1 MPTQIPAPFNLAA
14 LAPPSFTP
22 PGTVMLMTSTISETS
37 RLAALA
43 ALDMLDTRP
52 EPRFDR
58 FTRLAAMTFGV
69 PIALIS
75 LVDRDRQWF
84 KSRCGL
90 EVEQTPRAVAF
101 CAHTVAQGEML
112 VVEDAATD
120 ARFADNPLVTGGP
133 HIRFYAGQPVYCDG
147 QAVGTLCVIDRNPRR
162 FDAGQRQCLRDLA
175 DLVEVELNQARVTT
189 ARVMAEQALKSLNA
203 ELEQRVAQRTTE
215 LEARLAELSAESAQ
229 RRAAEASLRA
239 AQAWNHTIVATSYSA
254 FIGADSNGRITE
266 WNAAAKRIFGWSR
279 AEVLGRAL
287 ADLIVPEEL
296 RAAHAAGMRRFMET
310 GASTIVDRQVELPAL
325 TASGS
330 RITVEM
336 RVGAYEWQGRRCVG
350 AFIDDVSERNRT
362 RQELEEKQE
371 LLDAVLESI
380 DVAVVACDAEGNL
393 TLFNKKARMLHG
405 LDRGCVNSSD
415 WSAHYSL
422 FEADGHTPLAASEV
436 PLMRVLRGEVVREQA
451 LAIAPAGRPAATLLA
466 SGRPLRSSSGR
477 ALGAVVAM
485 QDITERNAAR
495 EQLETSERRLRA
507 ITENL
512 PALIGKVDAA
522 GKFVF
527 LNGRAIQFYG
537 KRAEALIGQDVRAAY
552 SEAEYAKLEPHL
564 RRVHA
569 GERSTFEEVV
579 EVNGRQM
586 HYQCVFVP
594 QRAPDGTPDG
604 YYAMA
609 FDITGRRLSELRQA
623 ESEERLRTITD
634 NVPVLIAYLDADRR
648 YAFANAVH
656 ASWLGVVP
664 DRILGLTVEQAF
676 GPEFHAPQAKALE
689 QAWLGN
695 ASQCEH
701 EIVRKNHTRIAH
713 STFLPQ
719 LRDGRVAGVYILT
732 TDATAS
738 RMHERN
744 LHALAHTDALTQ
756 LPNRRRFEQALEG
769 AATRARQ
776 GDRECALLYL
786 DVDFFKQINDRY
798 GHATGDDVLVEFA
811 RRLRASV
818 RSSDLVARLAGDEF
832 TVLLHD
838 VRSGADVERVARK
851 ILDAIAEPFELST
864 CTLNVGTTIG
874 IGFATGGCTDPRA
887 LMETADR
894 ALYVAKKAG
903 RNTYA
908 ILHTGEYA

>member
-1 MPTQIPAPFNLAA
+1 
-14 LAPPSFTP
+14 
-22 PGTVMLMTSTISETS
+22 MTSTIPETT
-37 RLAALA
+37 RLAALTA
-43 ALDMLDTRP
+43 PDLLDTRP

-75 LVDRDRQWF
+75 LVDNGRQWF

-90 EVEQTPRAVAF
+90 DVEQTPRSMAF
-101 CAHTVAQGEML
+101 CSTTVAQRDML
-112 VVEDAATD
+112 VVEDAAVD
-120 ARFADNPLVTGGP
+120 ARFADNPLVKGEP
-133 HIRFYAGQPVYCDG
+133 HIRFYAGQPIHSNG
-147 QAVGTLCVIDRNPRR
+147 HAVGTLCIIDRNPRR
-162 FDAGQRQCLRDLA
+162 FDAEQRQCLRDLA

-189 ARVMAEQALKSLNA
+189 ARVMAEQAVKSLNA
-203 ELEQRVAQRTTE
+203 ELEQRVAQRTAE
-215 LEARLAELSAESAQ
+215 LEARLVELSAEAAQ
-229 RRAAEASLRA
+229 RQAAELSLRDA
-239 AQAWNHTIVATSYSA
+239 ESWNNAIVATSYSA
-254 FIGADSNGRITE
+254 FVGADQEGRILE
-266 WNAAAKRIFGWSR
+266 WNPAAERIFGWSR
-279 AEVLGRAL
+279 AEVLGRPL
-287 ADLIVPEEL
+287 ADLIVPEDL
-296 RAAHAAGMRRFMET
+296 RAAHTAGMRRFVAT
-310 GASTIVDRQVELPAL
+310 GISTVVDRQMEVPAL
-325 TASGS
+325 TASGH
-330 RITVEM
+330 RLTVEM
-336 RVGAYEWQGRRCVG
+336 RVGAYEWQGRRCIG

-362 RQELEEKQE
+362 RQQLEEKQE

-380 DVAVVACDAEGNL
+380 DVAVVACDADGNL

-405 LDRGCVNSSD
+405 LDRACVKSAD
-415 WSAHYSL
+415 WSTYYSL
-422 FEADGHTPLAASEV
+422 YEADGHTPLAPGDV

-451 LAIAPAGRPAATLLA
+451 MTVAPAGRPPATMLA
-466 SGRPLRSSSGR
+466 SGRPLKSHSGR
-477 ALGAVVAM
+477 ALGAVVAL

-495 EQLETSERRLRA
+495 EQLEASERRLRA
-507 ITENL
+507 VTENL
-512 PALIGKVDAA
+512 PALIGKVNAA

-537 KRAEALIGQDVRAAY
+537 KPADALIGHDVRDAY
-552 SEAEYAKLEPHL
+552 SEHEYAKLEPHL

-569 GERSTFEEVV
+569 GERSTFEDVI
-579 EVNGRQM
+579 EVNGRQL
-586 HYQCVFVP
+586 HYQCAFVP

-604 YYAMA
+604 FYAMA
-609 FDITGRRLSELRQA
+609 FDMTARKLSELRQA

-656 ASWLGVVP
+656 ASWLGVRPEQV
-664 DRILGLTVEQAF
+664 IGLTVEEAF
-676 GPEFHAPQAKALE
+676 GPASHAPQAKALE

-701 EIVRKNHTRIAH
+701 EIVRKNQVRIVH

-719 LRDGRVAGVYILT
+719 MRDGRVAGVYILT

-738 RMHERN
+738 RMHERS

-756 LPNRRRFEQALEG
+756 LPNRRRFEEALAG
-769 AATRARQ
+769 AASHSRQ
-776 GDRECALLYL
+776 GDRDCALLYL

-818 RSSDLVARLAGDEF
+818 RASDLVARLAGDEF

-838 VRSGADVERVARK
+838 VRSEADVERVARK
-851 ILDAIAEPFELST
+851 ILDAVAEPFVMAT
-864 CTLNVGTTIG
+864 HTIKVGTTIG
-874 IGFATGGCTDPRA
+874 VGMASGGGLDPRG

-894 ALYVAKKAG
+894 ALYAAKKAG
-903 RNTYA
+903 RHTYA
-908 ILHTGEYA
+908 ILHMGEYA

>member
-1 MPTQIPAPFNLAA
+1 
-14 LAPPSFTP
+14 
-22 PGTVMLMTSTISETS
+22 MLMTSTISETS
-37 RLAALA
+37 RLAALT
-43 ALDMLDTRP
+43 ALDLLDTRP

-58 FTRLAAMTFGV
+58 YTRLAAMTFGV
-69 PIALIS
+69 PIALIT
-75 LVDRDRQWF
+75 LVDDKRQWF

-90 EVEQTPRAVAF
+90 DMEQSSRADAF
-101 CAHTVAQGEML
+101 CGHTVAQREML
-112 VVEDAATD
+112 VVEDAAAD
-120 ARFADNPLVTGGP
+120 ARFADNPFVKGDP
-133 HIRFYAGQPVYCDG
+133 HLRFYAGQPLFCDG
-147 QAVGTLCVIDRNPRR
+147 HAVGTLCIADRNPRR
-162 FDAGQRQCLRDLA
+162 FDDAQRQCLRDLA
-175 DLVEVELNQARVTT
+175 DLVQVELNQARVAT

-203 ELEQRVAQRTTE
+203 ELEQRVVQRTAE
-215 LEARLAELSAESAQ
+215 LEARLADLSAEAAQ
-229 RRAAEASLRA
+229 RRAAETSLRDA
-239 AQAWNHTIVATSYSA
+239 ESWNRTIVATSYSA
-254 FIGADSNGRITE
+254 FIGADADGVITE
-266 WNAAAKRIFGWSR
+266 WNPAAERIFGWNR
-279 AEVLGRAL
+279 KEALGRPL

-296 RAAHAAGMRRFMET
+296 RAGHAAGMRRFVET
-310 GASTIVDRQVELPAL
+310 GVSTIVDKQIELPAL
-325 TASGS
+325 TANGR

-336 RVGAYEWQGRRCVG
+336 KVGAYEWQGRRCIG

-380 DVAVVACDAEGNL
+380 DVAVVACDADGNL

-405 LDRGCVNSSD
+405 LDRECVKSPD
-415 WSAHYSL
+415 WSKHYSL
-422 FEADGHTPLAASEV
+422 YEADGHTPLDTDEV
-436 PLMRVLRGEVVREQA
+436 PLVRVLRGEVVREQA
-451 LAIAPAGRPAATLLA
+451 MVVAPAGRPAARLLA
-466 SGRPLRSSSGR
+466 SGRPLKSSSGR
-477 ALGAVVAM
+477 ALGAVVALT
-485 QDITERNAAR
+485 DITERNAAR
-495 EQLETSERRLRA
+495 EQLEASERRLRA

-512 PALIGKVDAA
+512 PALIGKVNAA

-537 KRAEALIGQDVRAAY
+537 KPAEALIGHDVRDAY
-552 SEAEYAKLEPHL
+552 SEEEYAKLEPHL

-569 GERSTFEEVV
+569 GERSAFEDVIEI
-579 EVNGRQM
+579 NGRQLY
-586 HYQCVFVP
+586 YQCAFVP

-609 FDITGRRLSELRQA
+609 FDMTARRLSELRQA

-634 NVPVLIAYLDADRR
+634 NVPVLIAHLDADGR

-656 ASWLGVVP
+656 ASWLGAHP
-664 DRILGLTVEQAF
+664 EKILGLTIEQAF
-676 GPEFHAPQAKALE
+676 GAAFYAPQAKALE

-719 LRDGRVAGVYILT
+719 VRDGRVVGVYILT

-738 RMHERN
+738 RMHERS
-744 LHALAHTDALTQ
+744 LHALAHTDPLTQ

-769 AATRARQ
+769 AARRSRQ
-776 GDRECALLYL
+776 GDRDCALLYL

-811 RRLRASV
+811 RRLRNSV
-818 RSSDLVARLAGDEF
+818 RSTDLVARLAGDEF

-838 VRSGADVERVARK
+838 VRCESDAERVARK
-851 ILDAIAEPFELST
+851 ILDAIAEPFALAGR
-864 CTLNVGTTIG
+864 TLAVGTTIG
-874 IGFATGGCTDPRA
+874 VGLAAGGHIDPRA

-894 ALYVAKKAG
+894 ALYVAKDAG
-903 RNTYA
+903 RHTYA
-908 ILHTGEYA
+908 VLHTREYA

>member
-1 MPTQIPAPFNLAA
+1 
-14 LAPPSFTP
+14 
-22 PGTVMLMTSTISETS
+22 MLMTKTISETS
-37 RLAALA
+37 RLAALT
-43 ALDMLDTRP
+43 ALDLLDTRP

-69 PIALIS
+69 PIALIT
-75 LVDRDRQWF
+75 LVDDKRQWF

-90 EVEQTPRAVAF
+90 EVEQTPRDIAF
-101 CAHTVAQGEML
+101 CGHTVAQREML
-112 VVEDAATD
+112 VVEDAAAD
-120 ARFADNPLVTGGP
+120 ERFADSPLVKGEP
-133 HIRFYAGQPVYCDG
+133 HIRFYAGQPLYCDG

-162 FDAGQRQCLRDLA
+162 FDDQQRQCLRDLA
-175 DLVEVELNQARVTT
+175 DLVEVELNHARVTT
-189 ARVMAEQALKSLNA
+189 ARVMADQALKSLNA
-203 ELEQRVAQRTTE
+203 ELEQRVAQRTAE
-215 LEARLAELSAESAQ
+215 LDARLAELRDAES
-229 RRAAEASLRA
+229 
-239 AQAWNHTIVATSYSA
+239 WNRTIVATSYSA
-254 FIGADSNGRITE
+254 FVGADPDGLITE
-266 WNAAAKRIFGWSR
+266 WNPAAERIFGWSR
-279 AEVLGRAL
+279 ADAVGRPL

-296 RAAHAAGMRRFMET
+296 RAGHAAGMRRFVET
-310 GASTIVDRQVELPAL
+310 GVSTIVDKQIELPAL
-325 TASGS
+325 TASGR
-330 RITVEM
+330 RITIDM
-336 RVGAYEWQGRRCVG
+336 KVGAYEWQGRRCIG

-362 RQELEEKQE
+362 RQQLEEKQE

-380 DVAVVACDAEGNL
+380 DVAVVACDAEGSL

-405 LDRGCVNSSD
+405 LDRECVKSPD

-422 FEADGHTPLAASEV
+422 YEADGRTPLPADEV

-451 LAIAPAGRPAATLLA
+451 MAVAPAGRPVTMLLA
-466 SGRPLRSSSGR
+466 SGRPLKSGSGR
-477 ALGAVVAM
+477 ALGAVVALT
-485 QDITERNAAR
+485 DITERNAAR
-495 EQLETSERRLRA
+495 AQLEASERRLRA

-512 PALIGKVDAA
+512 PALIGKVNAA

-537 KRAEALIGQDVRAAY
+537 KPAEALIGHDVRDAY
-552 SEAEYAKLEPHL
+552 TEYDYAKLEPHL
-564 RRVHA
+564 HRVHA
-569 GERSTFEEVV
+569 GERSAFEDVIH
-579 EVNGRQM
+579 VNGRPL

-594 QRAPDGTPDG
+594 QRAPDGRPDG
-604 YYAMA
+604 YFAMA
-609 FDITGRRLSELRQA
+609 VDMTARKLSELRQA

-656 ASWLGVVP
+656 ASWLGVP
-664 DRILGLTVEQAF
+664 PERIIGITVEQAF
-676 GPEFHAPQAKALE
+676 GPAFHAPQAKALE

-719 LRDGRVAGVYILT
+719 LRDGRVVGVYVLT

-738 RMHERN
+738 RMHERS
-744 LHALAHTDALTQ
+744 LHALAHTDPLTQ

-769 AATRARQ
+769 AANRSRQ
-776 GDRECALLYL
+776 GDRDCALLYL

-798 GHATGDDVLVEFA
+798 GHAIGDDVLVEFA

-818 RSSDLVARLAGDEF
+818 RSTDLVARLAGDEF

-838 VRSGADVERVARK
+838 VRSDTDAERVARK
-851 ILDAIAEPFELST
+851 ILDTIAEPFVLAGH
-864 CTLNVGTTIG
+864 TLKVGTTIG
-874 IGFATGGCTDPRA
+874 VGLASGGSIDPRA

-894 ALYVAKKAG
+894 ALYAAKKAG
-903 RNTYA
+903 RHTYA
-908 ILHTGEYA
+908 VLHTREYA

>member
-1 MPTQIPAPFNLAA
+1 
-14 LAPPSFTP
+14 
-22 PGTVMLMTSTISETS
+22 MLMTKTISETS
-37 RLAALA
+37 RLAALT
-43 ALDMLDTRP
+43 ALDLLDTRP

-69 PIALIS
+69 PIALIT
-75 LVDRDRQWF
+75 LVDDKRQWF

-90 EVEQTPRAVAF
+90 EVEQTPRDIAFCGHAVA
-101 CAHTVAQGEML
+101 QREMV
-112 VVEDAATD
+112 VVEDAAAD
-120 ARFADNPLVTGGP
+120 DRFADSPLVKGEP
-133 HIRFYAGQPVYCDG
+133 HIRFYAGQPLYCDG

-162 FDAGQRQCLRDLA
+162 FDDQQRQCLRDLA
-175 DLVEVELNQARVTT
+175 DLVEVELNHARVTT

-203 ELEQRVAQRTTE
+203 DLEQRVAQRTAE
-215 LEARLAELSAESAQ
+215 LDARLAELRDAES
-229 RRAAEASLRA
+229 
-239 AQAWNHTIVATSYSA
+239 WNRTIVATSYSA
-254 FIGADSNGRITE
+254 FVGADPDGLITE
-266 WNAAAKRIFGWSR
+266 WNPAAERIFGWSR
-279 AEVLGRAL
+279 GDAIGRPL

-296 RAAHAAGMRRFMET
+296 RAAHAAGMRRFIDT
-310 GASTIVDRQVELPAL
+310 GVSTIVDKQIELPAL
-325 TASGS
+325 TASGR
-330 RITVEM
+330 RITIDM
-336 RVGAYEWQGRRCVG
+336 KVGAYEWHGRRCIG

-362 RQELEEKQE
+362 HQQLEEKQE

-405 LDRGCVNSSD
+405 LDRECVKSPD

-422 FEADGHTPLAASEV
+422 YEADCRTPLPADEV
-436 PLMRVLRGEVVREQA
+436 PLVRVLRGEVVREQA
-451 LAIAPAGRPAATLLA
+451 MAVAPAGRPVAMMLA
-466 SGRPLRSSSGR
+466 SGRPLKSGSGR

-485 QDITERNAAR
+485 TDITERNAAR
-495 EQLETSERRLRA
+495 EQLEASERRLRA

-512 PALIGKVDAA
+512 PALIGKVNAA

-537 KRAEALIGQDVRAAY
+537 KPAEALIGHDVRDAY
-552 SEAEYAKLEPHL
+552 TEYDYAKLEPHL

-569 GERSTFEEVV
+569 GERSTFEDVIH
-579 EVNGRQM
+579 VNGRALY
-586 HYQCVFVP
+586 YQCVFVP
-594 QRAPDGTPDG
+594 QRAPDGRPDG

-609 FDITGRRLSELRQA
+609 FDMTARKLSELRQA

-634 NVPVLIAYLDADRR
+634 NVPVLIAHLDADRR

-656 ASWLGVVP
+656 ASWLGVP
-664 DRILGLTVEQAF
+664 PERIIGLTVEQAF
-676 GPEFHAPQAKALE
+676 GPAFHAPQAKALE

-719 LRDGRVAGVYILT
+719 LRDGRVVGVYILT

-738 RMHERN
+738 RMHERS
-744 LHALAHTDALTQ
+744 LHALAHTDPLTQ

-769 AATRARQ
+769 AANRSRQ
-776 GDRECALLYL
+776 GDRDCALLYL

-818 RSSDLVARLAGDEF
+818 RSTDLVARLAGDEF

-838 VRSGADVERVARK
+838 VRSDADAERVARK
-851 ILDAIAEPFELST
+851 ILDTIAEPFVLAGHA
-864 CTLNVGTTIG
+864 LKVGTTIG
-874 IGFATGGCTDPRA
+874 VGLASGGGIDPRA

-894 ALYVAKKAG
+894 ALYAAKKAG
-903 RNTYA
+903 RHTYA
-908 ILHTGEYA
+908 VLHTREYA

>member
-1 MPTQIPAPFNLAA
+1 
-14 LAPPSFTP
+14 
-22 PGTVMLMTSTISETS
+22 MLMTKTISETS
-37 RLAALA
+37 RLAALT
-43 ALDMLDTRP
+43 ALDLLDTRP

-75 LVDRDRQWF
+75 LLDDERQWF

-90 EVEQTPRAVAF
+90 DVEQTPRADAI
-101 CAHTVAQGEML
+101 CAHTVALREML
-112 VVEDAATD
+112 VIEDAAAD
-120 ARFADNPLVTGGP
+120 ARFAESTLVKGEP
-133 HIRFYAGQPVYCDG
+133 HIRFYAGQPLYCDG
-147 QAVGTLCVIDRNPRR
+147 QAVGTLCIVDRNPRR
-162 FDAGQRQCLRDLA
+162 FDEQQRQCLRDLA

-203 ELEQRVAQRTTE
+203 ELEMRVAQRTAE
-215 LEARLAELSAESAQ
+215 LDARLAELRDAES
-229 RRAAEASLRA
+229 
-239 AQAWNHTIVATSYSA
+239 WNRTIVATSYSA
-254 FIGADSNGRITE
+254 FIGADSEGRITE
-266 WNAAAKRIFGWSR
+266 WNPAAERIFGWSR
-279 AEVLGRAL
+279 GDAVGRPL

-296 RAAHAAGMRRFMET
+296 RAAHIAGMRRFTQT
-310 GASTIVDRQVELPAL
+310 GSSTIVDKQIELPAL
-325 TASGS
+325 TASGR

-336 RVGAYEWQGRRCVG
+336 KVGAYEWQGRRCIG

-362 RQELEEKQE
+362 RQQLEEKQE

-405 LDRGCVNSSD
+405 LDRECVKSPD
-415 WSAHYSL
+415 WSRHYSL
-422 FEADGHTPLAASEV
+422 YEADGHTPLPTDEV
-436 PLMRVLRGEVVREQA
+436 PLVRVLRGEVVREQA
-451 LAIAPAGRPAATLLA
+451 LTVAPAGRPAATLLA
-466 SGRPLRSSSGR
+466 SGRPLKSTNGR
-477 ALGAVVAM
+477 ALGAVVALT
-485 QDITERNAAR
+485 DITERNAAR
-495 EQLETSERRLRA
+495 EQLEASERRLRA
-507 ITENL
+507 VTENL
-512 PALIGKVDAA
+512 PALIGKVNAA

-537 KRAEALIGQDVRAAY
+537 KPAEALIGHDVRDAY
-552 SEAEYAKLEPHL
+552 SAQEYAKLEPHL
-564 RRVHA
+564 RRVHG
-569 GERSTFEEVV
+569 GERSTFEDVI
-579 EVNGRQM
+579 EVNGRQLY
-586 HYQCVFVP
+586 YQCVFVP

-609 FDITGRRLSELRQA
+609 FDMTARKLSELRQA

-634 NVPVLIAYLDADRR
+634 NVPVLIAHLDADRR
-648 YAFANAVH
+648 YVFANAVH
-656 ASWLGVVP
+656 ASWLGVP
-664 DRILGLTVEQAF
+664 PEQILGLTVEEAF
-676 GPEFHAPQAKALE
+676 GPAFYAPQARALE

-719 LRDGRVAGVYILT
+719 VRDGRVVGVYILT

-738 RMHERN
+738 RMHERS
-744 LHALAHTDALTQ
+744 LHALAHTDPLTQ

-769 AATRARQ
+769 AANRSRQ
-776 GDRECALLYL
+776 GDRDCALLYL

-818 RSSDLVARLAGDEF
+818 RSTDLVARLAGDEF

-838 VRSGADVERVARK
+838 VRSEADVERVARK
-851 ILDAIAEPFELST
+851 ILDAVAEPFALAGH
-864 CTLNVGTTIG
+864 TLKVGTTIG
-874 IGFATGGCTDPRA
+874 VGLASGGSVDPRA

-894 ALYVAKKAG
+894 ALYAAKAAG
-903 RNTYA
+903 RHTYA
-908 ILHTGEYA
+908 VLHTGEYA

>member
-1 MPTQIPAPFNLAA
+1 
-14 LAPPSFTP
+14 
-22 PGTVMLMTSTISETS
+22 MLMTSTIPETS
-37 RLAALA
+37 RLAALT
-43 ALDMLDTRP
+43 ALDLLDTRP

-75 LVDRDRQWF
+75 LVDEQRQWF

-90 EVEQTPRAVAF
+90 DVEQTPRSIAF
-101 CAHTVAQGEML
+101 CSRAIAQREML
-112 VVEDAATD
+112 VVEDTALD
-120 ARFADNPLVTGGP
+120 PRFADNPLVKGDP

-147 QAVGTLCVIDRNPRR
+147 HAVGTLCLIDRNPRR
-162 FDAGQRQCLRDLA
+162 FDPPQRQALRDLA

-203 ELEQRVAQRTTE
+203 ELEQRVAQRTAE
-215 LEARLAELSAESAQ
+215 LEARLVELSAEAAQ
-229 RRAAEASLRA
+229 RKAAELLLRDA
-239 AQAWNHTIVATSYSA
+239 ESWNRTIVATSYSA
-254 FIGADSNGRITE
+254 FVGADSEGRIVE
-266 WNAAAKRIFGWSR
+266 WNPAAERIFGWNR
-279 AEVLGRAL
+279 TDALGRPL

-296 RAAHAAGMRRFMET
+296 RAAHVAGMRRYVAT
-310 GASTIVDRQVELPAL
+310 GSSKIVDHQVELPAL
-325 TASGS
+325 TASGR

-336 RVGAYEWQGRRCVG
+336 KVGAYEWQGRRCIG
-350 AFIDDVSERNRT
+350 AFLDDVSERNRT
-362 RQELEEKQE
+362 RQQLEEKQE

-393 TLFNKKARMLHG
+393 TLFNKKARKLHG
-405 LDRGCVNSSD
+405 LDRECVKSTD
-415 WSAHYSL
+415 WSTHYSL
-422 FEADGHTPLAASEV
+422 YEADGHTPLAADEV
-436 PLMRVLRGEVVREQA
+436 PLVRVLRGEVVREQA
-451 LAIAPAGRPAATLLA
+451 LTVAPAGLPAAKLLA
-466 SGRPLRSSSGR
+466 SGRPLRSKNGR
-477 ALGAVVAM
+477 TLGAVVAL

-495 EQLETSERRLRA
+495 EQLEASERRLRA
-507 ITENL
+507 VTENL
-512 PALIGKVDAA
+512 PALIGKVNAA

-537 KRAEALIGQDVRAAY
+537 KPAAALIGHDVRDAY
-552 SEAEYAKLEPHL
+552 SEQEYAKLEPHI

-569 GERSTFEEVV
+569 GERSAFEDVIEVG
-579 EVNGRQM
+579 GRQLY
-586 HYQCVFVP
+586 YQCVFVP

-609 FDITGRRLSELRQA
+609 FDMTARKLSELRQA

-656 ASWLGVVP
+656 ASWLGVRPAQV
-664 DRILGLTVEQAF
+664 IGLTVEEAF
-676 GPEFHAPQAKALE
+676 GPAFHAPQAKALE
-689 QAWLGN
+689 QAWIGN

-719 LRDGRVAGVYILT
+719 MRDGRVVGVYILT

-738 RMHERN
+738 RMHERS
-744 LHALAHTDALTQ
+744 LHALAHTDPLTQ

-769 AATRARQ
+769 ATSRSRQ
-776 GDRECALLYL
+776 GDRDCALLYL
-786 DVDFFKQINDRY
+786 DIDFFKQINDRY

-811 RRLRASV
+811 RRLRAGV

-838 VRSGADVERVARK
+838 VRSEADVVRVARK
-851 ILDAIAEPFELST
+851 ILDAVAEPFVLGT
-864 CTLNVGTTIG
+864 QTLTVGTTIG
-874 IGFATGGCTDPRA
+874 VGLASGGTLDPRA

-894 ALYVAKKAG
+894 ALYAAKKAG
-903 RNTYA
+903 RHTYA

>member
-1 MPTQIPAPFNLAA
+1 
-14 LAPPSFTP
+14 
-22 PGTVMLMTSTISETS
+22 MLMTSTIPENS
-37 RLAALA
+37 RLAALT
-43 ALDMLDTRP
+43 ALDLLDTRP

-58 FTRLAAMTFGV
+58 FTRLAALTFGV
-69 PIALIS
+69 PIALIV
-75 LVDRDRQWF
+75 LVDEKRQWF

-90 EVEQTPRAVAF
+90 DIEQTPRSVAF
-101 CAHTVAQGEML
+101 CSHTVAQRGML
-112 VVEDAATD
+112 VVEDAALD
-120 ARFADNPLVTGGP
+120 PRFADNPLVKGEP
-133 HIRFYAGQPVYCDG
+133 HIRFYAGQPLMCDG
-147 QAVGTLCVIDRNPRR
+147 QAVGTLCIIDRNPRR
-162 FDAGQRQCLRDLA
+162 FDDHQRQCLRDLA

-203 ELEQRVAQRTTE
+203 ELEQRVAQRT
-215 LEARLAELSAESAQ
+215 AELDA
-229 RRAAEASLRA
+229 RVGDVAAEAVRREAAETSLRD
-239 AQAWNHTIVATSYSA
+239 AQSWNDTIVATSYSA
-254 FIGADSNGRITE
+254 FVGADGAGRIME
-266 WNAAAKRIFGWSR
+266 WNAAAERIFGWSR
-279 AEVLGRAL
+279 LEAVGRPLAE
-287 ADLIVPEEL
+287 LIVPEEL
-296 RAAHAAGMRRFMET
+296 RAAHAAGMARFLAT
-310 GASTIVDRQVELPAL
+310 GVSTVVDRRIELPAL
-325 TASGS
+325 TANGR

-336 RVGAYEWQGRRCVG
+336 RVGAYERQGSRCVG
-350 AFIDDVSERNRT
+350 AFLDDVSERNRT

-405 LDRGCVNSSD
+405 LGQECIKSSD
-415 WSAHYSL
+415 WPTYYSL
-422 FEADGHTPLAASEV
+422 FEADGVTPLPADEV
-436 PLMRVLRGEVVREQA
+436 PLARVLRGEVVREQVMTV
-451 LAIAPAGRPAATLLA
+451 APAGRPAATLLA
-466 SGRPLRSSSGR
+466 SGRPLRSKNGR

-495 EQLETSERRLRA
+495 EQMETSERRLRA
-507 ITENL
+507 VTENL
-512 PALIGKVDAA
+512 PALIGKVNAA
-522 GKFVF
+522 GKYVF

-537 KRAEALIGQDVRAAY
+537 KPAEALIGHDVRDAY
-552 SEAEYAKLEPHL
+552 SEQEYAKLQPHL

-569 GERSTFEEVV
+569 GERSTFEDVI
-579 EVNGRQM
+579 EVNGRQLY
-586 HYQCVFVP
+586 YQCVFVP
-594 QRAPDGTPDG
+594 QRTADGTPDG

-609 FDITGRRLSELRQA
+609 FDMTARKLSELRQA

-656 ASWLGVVP
+656 ASWLGVRPEQV
-664 DRILGLTVEQAF
+664 IGLTVEEAF
-676 GPEFHAPQAKALE
+676 GAAFHAPQAKALE
-689 QAWLGN
+689 QAWLGT

-701 EIVRKNHTRIAH
+701 EIVRKNHMRIAH

-738 RMHERN
+738 RMHERS
-744 LHALAHTDALTQ
+744 LHALAHTDPLTQ
-756 LPNRRRFEQALEG
+756 LPNRRRFEQALAG
-769 AATRARQ
+769 AAGRARQ
-776 GDRECALLYL
+776 GDRDCALLYL

-838 VRSGADVERVARK
+838 VRSDADARQVAAK
-851 ILDAIAEPFELST
+851 ILDAVAEPFVLGAY
-864 CTLNVGTTIG
+864 TLRVGTTIG
-874 IGFATGGCTDPRA
+874 VGLASGAGFDPRV

-894 ALYVAKKAG
+894 ALYAAKEAG
-903 RNTYA
+903 RHTYA
-908 ILHTGEYA
+908 ILHMGEYA